1 MGCSKLNKI
10 NREKMQQIISQ
21 DLCHY
26 YNYILNKKDK
36 NIRQIINRHW
46 RKKKSPERRVDKDAS
61 IVL

>member
-1 MGCSKLNKI
+1 
-10 NREKMQQIISQ
+10 MQQIISQ